1 MGAVAEVVAKFDNRA
16 GQEAER
22 FAQNGG
28 SEPAAVLLNR
38 TIKRLSRIIVP
49 LQSSAVGSYGHDTYG
64 FTPQTTMIPSLY
76 DLGRFEKMPDGE
88 QRWILETKVI
98 RARNRVADAL
108 QDSIELIEDAFA
120 QLK

>member
-1 MGAVAEVVAKFDNRA
+1 
-16 GQEAER
+16 
-22 FAQNGG
+22 
-28 SEPAAVLLNR
+28 
-38 TIKRLSRIIVP
+38 
-49 LQSSAVGSYGHDTYG
+49 
-64 FTPQTTMIPSLY
+64 MIPSLY

-108 QDSIELIEDAFA
+108 QDSIDLIEDAFA